1 MRRILA
7 ALLALCL
14 LAPGALSEGYAF
26 RYTGGAAAVD
36 ESGAVLVAPGLY
48 DDLRALYADDGTL
61 KGYAAGVESGGAYRY
76 KILSPAGSALTDFL
90 YASVE
95 AAGDSFLCQADGTY
109 LIVSSS
115 GVPGTDA
122 YTAIAYAGDGA
133 FLTLL
138 GNVNDEIADP
148 LFLLA
153 ANGIKWQP
161 GIYTLYGLGTFSD
174 DLMPLCDGGSVL
186 FGYVGRDGT
195 WKIPAQYEYAGD
207 FEDGYA
213 VVSTRAGYG
222 VIDSAGTAVVE
233 ADCDFIDRDGGRIL
247 ALKDGSFTLYEIGA
261 DGLSVAFARDT
272 DGASPRL
279 SGESVVL
286 YASDG
291 VFVLDD
297 AGQALFSASPTAS
310 VSEAGGLYVVRD
322 GDWDDA
328 SAYLADA
335 QGVQISAKYNT
346 IRLLEGEGASA
357 LFACG
362 LMAEDSYDMKFGIMG
377 GDGGIVTDFIYDE
390 LARVGPNLFCAVS
403 GDGAVLIDGTGAR
416 VTVLD

>member
-1 MRRILA
+1 MRRFMA
-7 ALLALCL
+7 VLLALCL
-14 LAPGALSEGYAF
+14 LAPVALSESYAF
-26 RYTGGAAAVD
+26 DYTGGAAAVD
-36 ESGAVLVAPGLY
+36 ESGAVLIAPGLY
-48 DDLRALYADDGTL
+48 GDIRALYADDGTL
-61 KGYAAGVESGGAYRY
+61 KGYAAGVESDGAYRY

-95 AAGDSFLCQADGTY
+95 AAGDSFLCQEGGAY

-115 GVPGTDA
+115 GVPGTDT
-122 YTAIAYAGDGA
+122 YTAITYAGEGA
-133 FLTLL
+133 FLTLA

-148 LFLLA
+148 LSLLA
-153 ANGIKWQP
+153 ANGIKWQL
-161 GIYTLYGLGTFSD
+161 GIYTLYGLGAFTD

-195 WKIPAQYEYAGD
+195 WKIPAQYEYAGN

-222 VIDSAGTAVVE
+222 VIDSTGTAVVE
-233 ADCDFIDRDGGRIL
+233 ADCDFIDRSDGRIL

-261 DGLSVAFARDT
+261 DGLAMAFARDA

-279 SGESVVL
+279 SGKNIVL

-291 VFVLDD
+291 VSVLDG
-297 AGQALFSASPTAS
+297 AGQILFSASPTAS
-310 VSEAGGLYVVRD
+310 ISEAGGLYVVRD

-335 QGVQISAKYNT
+335 HGVPVSAKYNT

-362 LMAEDSYDMKFGIMG
+362 VMAEGSYDMKFGILR
-377 GDGGIVTDFIYDE
+377 GDGSIVTDFLYDE

-403 GDGAVLIDGTGAR
+403 ADDAVLIDGTGAR
-416 VTVLD
+416 VTALY